1 MKTYDTLIGE
11 FRTDYQIAPYVS
23 DDTLTRLAKEGEG
36 ALSDLVL
43 SVDFEGDL
51 VARALLKNYMYYA
64 MNHVTNEFW
73 ENYRNDVTQW
83 QWHHEET
90 EEGSDEET

>member
-1 MKTYDTLIGE
+1 MMTYDTLIEE

-23 DDTLTRLAKEGEG
+23 DDTLTRYAKEGEG
-36 ALSDLVL
+36 ALSNLVL
-43 SVDFEGDL
+43 SVDFERDHI
-51 VARALLKNYMYYA
+51 ARSLLKNYMYYA
-64 MNHVTNEFW
+64 MNHVVNEFW

-90 EEGSDEET
+90 VEDSDEEA